1 MESRREEE
9 NLVGTGKRR
18 VHETDNV
25 TGQSDM
31 CYLLFKINIMF
42 WKNNKHSQ
50 EVICVFE
57 ERFLITINFLFV
69 VDY

>member
-1 MESRREEE
+1 
-9 NLVGTGKRR
+9 
-18 VHETDNV
+18 
-25 TGQSDM
+25 M